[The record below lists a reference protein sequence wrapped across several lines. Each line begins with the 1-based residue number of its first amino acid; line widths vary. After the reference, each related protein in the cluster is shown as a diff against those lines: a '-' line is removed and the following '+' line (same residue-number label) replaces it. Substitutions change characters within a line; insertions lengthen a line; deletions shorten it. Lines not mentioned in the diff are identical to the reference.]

1 LKLLVIEGSQRPRMP
16 LEKFD
21 KDPSKFRVLCRRC
34 DANRPQARQVYIWC
48 IQSLKKKKSF
58 CVKRNREEKTAQ
70 TRDSGYLKLQISSFC
85 KIKPR
90 Q

>member
-48 IQSLKKKKSF
+48 IQSLKKKKVF
-58 CVKRNREEKTAQ
+58 VLKEIEKKKQHKQETL
-70 TRDSGYLKLQISSFC
+70 DI
-85 KIKPR
+85 
-90 Q
+90 